1 MSSMIDPANII
12 PKYFQLANILRQKIE
27 NGEFNS
33 QNAIPSE
40 RQLEEQYNLS
50 RPTIRQAIDL
60 LERQGFL
67 YRVHGKGTFVSPPK
81 LQKGMLELTSF
92 SEDMRN
98 RGLEPGQ
105 RILEFGYV
113 KPSPKISHQLE
124 IQDPDFQVLRIK
136 RLRYGNDEPIGLQDS
151 YLALSKEQTITREE
165 IEVKGSIYAI
175 LQEKFG
181 VYPTEADETLE
192 VTLATPEEA
201 ELLQIPVG
209 SPLLLNE
216 RTLWSQDRK
225 AIEYVSILY
234 RGDRYK
240 YFMRLTRKQ

>member
-1 MSSMIDPANII
+1 MIDPANII
-12 PKYFQLANILRQKIE
+12 PKYFQLANILRGKIQ
-27 NGEFNS
+27 NGEYAP
-33 QNAIPSE
+33 QDAIPSE
-40 RQLEEQYNLS
+40 RQLEMQYNLS
-50 RPTIRQAIDL
+50 RPTIRQAVDL
-60 LERQGFL
+60 LERQGYL

-113 KPSPKISHQLE
+113 TPSSKIAQKLE
-124 IQDPDFQVLRIK
+124 LNDSDAKILRIR
-136 RLRYGNDEPIGLQDS
+136 RLRLGNKEPIGLQDS
-151 YLALSKEQTITREE
+151 YLALEPDQTIARTE
-165 IEVKGSIYAI
+165 IEKQGSIYTI
-175 LQEKFG
+175 LQDKFG
-181 VYPTEADETLE
+181 IFPTAADETLE

-216 RTLWSQDRK
+216 RILWSQDRK
-225 AIEYVSILY
+225 AVEFVSILY

-240 YFMRLTRKQ
+240 YFVHLTRSH